1 MGSLR
6 SKRCLVVTKEIWEF
20 VLLHGSMITAQHIP
34 GKLNTIADSESLI
47 FKDSSNWKLCP
58 QVFQGLQKMFPW
70 IEVDLFADRLNHQV
84 PRFWNWR
91 PDPLAEGV
99 HALTVVWRE
108 MRAYAFPPI
117 KWIHRVLWKVH
128 NEGATLLLVAPVW
141 CQQPWYPMLLRM
153 LIEQP
158 VLIPSSHLLLTA
170 SDGAPHPMCL
180 NQRLV
185 LASLRGSGKG
195 PELSADARDLVDK
208 ARSSGTT
215 RAYKSGWKKFSS
227 WCDQRQANPFSC
239 PVEIVVNFLAA
250 QQRLVLFG
258 KLAGYRSTISHFHE
272 KVDGMPV
279 GKHPLVVEV
288 MKGSFR
294 DNPPVPRF
302 TLTWDI
308 NIVLTYL

>member
-1 MGSLR
+1 MVPTT
-6 SKRCLVVTKEIWEF
+6 LVSHVVE
-20 VLLHGSMITAQHIP
+20 
-34 GKLNTIADSESLI
+34 D
-47 FKDSSNWKLCP
+47 
-58 QVFQGLQKMFPW
+58 
-70 IEVDLFADRLNHQV
+70 ADRATRV
-84 PRFWNWR
+84 
-91 PDPLAEGV
+91 D
-99 HALTVVWRE
+99 TV
-108 MRAYAFPPI
+108 F
-117 KWIHRVLWKVH
+117 
-128 NEGATLLLVAPVW
+128 TS
-141 CQQPWYPMLLRM
+141 
-153 LIEQP
+153 
-158 VLIPSSHLLLTA
+158 PSKGFRRGPTSHVSEPEA
-170 SDGAPHPMCL
+170 GPSG
-180 NQRLV
+180 

-195 PELSADARDLVDK
+195 PELSADTRDLVDK

-258 KLAGYRSTISHFHE
+258 MLAGYRSTISHFHE